1 MFGGGGAAANG
12 ATGGGMFG
20 GGGGAQMV
28 TGGNTAPAYARAPA
42 KPLVNNDINPVAA
55 GFNNPGINQLQQVLQ
70 SGQQASETSNE
81 EQQQA

>member
-1 MFGGGGAAANG
+1 MFGGGGV
-12 ATGGGMFG
+12 
-20 GGGGAQMV
+20 AQMV
-28 TGGNTAPAYARAPA
+28 TGGNIAPAYAHALV
-42 KPLVNNDINPVAA
+42 KPSGDNGINPVAA